1 MENRIAKT
9 IIVALALVLML
20 PLVAAGCPPQEV
32 APTPAPIEETSLLG
46 QAPGAVRKD
55 FERAVLKF
63 FPEETGYRITRTWLG
78 RNKVWFRGCFDSAD
92 DFWVGAN
99 RGELKANVIMAYGRT
114 GEAPEGTDIYGAW
127 KASRPLLEP
136 MPDHITVRPEFSAL
150 VDPEGLWQVPFVDT
164 MLIIYN
170 PALIDRQDVPTSW
183 AGLANFDRQIAI
195 PAWGCF
201 AMRTLTYLYEIVG
214 EETFE
219 QIIKN
224 GKVPALVLCRDD
236 ARDRLDRPLA
246 AGCTVR
252 AVLCTGTDEI
262 RRGFAGKDIA
272 VGIGSLQRAELRQGL
287 EDGTLGAIWPEEGAM
302 AFPYLM
308 AVRKNPNEA
317 DLALLDFL
325 TKGETMQEIIFK
337 GGFSSTLVDGPVHP
351 IVEENNFNYYFVS
364 LEDLRNTDTHRRIVE
379 IVAEHSPYKP

>member
-1 MENRIAKT
+1 MKNKIVK
-9 IIVALALVLML
+9 IISMALALALMSMIA
-20 PLVAAGCPPQEV
+20 VGCPP
-32 APTPAPIEETSLLG
+32 PAEETSLLA
-46 QAPGAVRKD
+46 QAPGAVRED
-55 FERAVLKF
+55 FERAISRY
-63 FPEETGYRITRTWLG
+63 FPDETGHRIART
-78 RNKVWFRGCFDSAD
+78 WFRGCFDSAD
-92 DFWVGAN
+92 DFWAGPQ
-99 RGELKANVIMAYGRT
+99 RGELTANVIMAYGRT

-127 KASRPLLEP
+127 EASRPLLEP
-136 MPDHITVRPEFSAL
+136 MPNHITVRPEFSAL

-201 AMRTLTYLYEIVG
+201 AMRTLAYLYAIVG
-214 EETFE
+214 AETFE
-219 QIIKN
+219 QIIIN
-224 GKVPALVLCRDD
+224 GRVPALVLRRDD
-236 ARDRLDRPLA
+236 PRDRPDNPLA
-246 AGCTVR
+246 AGCVVR
-252 AVLCTGTDEI
+252 AVLDTGTRAI
-262 RRGFAGKDIA
+262 RRGFAGRDIA

-317 DLALLDFL
+317 DLALFDFL
-325 TKGETMQEIIFK
+325 TKGETMQRVIFN
-337 GGFSSTLVDGPVHP
+337 GGWSSTLVDGPVHP

-364 LEDLRNTDTHRRIVE
+364 LEALMDTDKHQRIIE
-379 IVAEHSPYKP
+379 IVAEHSPFRP